1 MVMDFRAL
9 ETFLVLAEE
18 LHFGRAAERLFLS
31 KARVSQIIR
40 SLEQEVGA
48 PLFDRTSRQVWLTPV
63 GERFRHRAS
72 RGMEELRAG
81 MREAKAATREVGG
94 LVRLGYL
101 ASIGPEFVQRLV
113 RGFEGRYPHCQVTLS
128 VATLGDFDAV
138 QAGLVDVLLTWLP
151 GGRREVL
158 DTEHIVIGPVLA
170 TEGRAVLVPSNHPV
184 ALQESVTLDDL
195 VDYPLL
201 TDTLFPSLFREAW
214 TPSVTRAGRRLR
226 HVDQARRGDA
236 GRRLT
241 MVQDA
246 MMAVARG
253 ECLHLT
259 VGSLLRQLPQRDLV
273 LVPVTDMPPCAIVPV
288 WRWGNETATV
298 RALVDSMRPETPI
311 TVH

>member
-1 MVMDFRAL
+1 MVMDLRAL

-40 SLEQEVGA
+40 SLEHEVGA
-48 PLFDRTSRQVWLTPV
+48 PLFDRTSRRVWLTPV
-63 GERFRHRAS
+63 GERFRQRAS

-81 MREAKAATREVGG
+81 LREAKAATREVGG

-101 ASIGPEFVQRLV
+101 PSIGPEFVQQLV
-113 RGFEGRYPHCQVTLS
+113 RGFEDRYPHCRTSLS
-128 VATLGDFDAV
+128 VAALGDFDAL

-151 GGRREVL
+151 GGLAALGSDRL
-158 DTEHIVIGPVLA
+158 AIGPVLA
-170 TEGRAVLVPSNHPV
+170 TEGRAVLVPSDHPLARKAAV
-184 ALQESVTLDDL
+184 SLDDL
-195 VDYPLL
+195 VEYPLL
-201 TDTLFPSLFREAW
+201 TDTSVPNPFREAW
-214 TPSVTRAGRRLR
+214 TPSVTGAGRRLR
-226 HVDQARRGDA
+226 HVDQARRRDA
-236 GRRLT
+236 GVRLT

-259 VGSLLRQLPQRDLV
+259 VGSLLRHIPQANLV
-273 LVPVTDMPPCAIVPV
+273 VVPINDMPPCAIVAV
-288 WRWGNETATV
+288 WRRGNETATI
-298 RALVDSMRPETPI
+298 RAFVDSMRSETPI

>member
-18 LHFGRAAERLFLS
+18 LHFGHAAERLFLS

-48 PLFDRTSRQVWLTPV
+48 PLFDRTSRRVWLTPV
-63 GERFRHRAS
+63 GARFRQRAS

-101 ASIGPEFVQRLV
+101 PSIGPEFVQQLV
-113 RGFEGRYPHCQVTLS
+113 REFEDRYPHCRASLS
-128 VATLGDFDAV
+128 VAALGDFDAL
-138 QAGLVDVLLTWLP
+138 QAGLVDVLLSWLP
-151 GGRREVL
+151 GGLTALGSDRL
-158 DTEHIVIGPVLA
+158 AIGPVLA
-170 TEGRAVLVPSNHPV
+170 TEGRAVLVPSDHLLAQKAAV
-184 ALQESVTLDDL
+184 SLDDL
-195 VDYPLL
+195 VEYPLL
-201 TDTLFPSLFREAW
+201 TDTSVPNPFREAW
-214 TPSVTRAGRRLR
+214 IPSVTRTGRRLR

-236 GRRLT
+236 GVRLT

-259 VGSLLRQLPQRDLV
+259 VESLLRRVPQANLA
-273 LVPVTDMPPCAIVPV
+273 LVPIIDMPPCAIVPV
-288 WRWGNETATV
+288 WHRGNETAMIH
-298 RALVDSMRPETPI
+298 AFVDSLRSGIPI
-311 TVH
+311 TVQ

>member
-1 MVMDFRAL
+1 MDFRAL

-18 LHFGRAAERLFLS
+18 LHFGHAAERLFLS

-48 PLFDRTSRQVWLTPV
+48 PLFDRTSRRVWLTPV
-63 GERFRHRAS
+63 GARFRQRAS

-101 ASIGPEFVQRLV
+101 PSIGPEFVQQLV
-113 RGFEGRYPHCQVTLS
+113 REFEDRYPRCRASLS
-128 VATLGDFDAV
+128 VAALGDFDAL

-151 GGRREVL
+151 GGLTALGSDRL
-158 DTEHIVIGPVLA
+158 AIGPVLA
-170 TEGRAVLVPSNHPV
+170 MEGRAVLVPSDHLLAQKAAV
-184 ALQESVTLDDL
+184 SLDDL
-195 VDYPLL
+195 VEYPLL
-201 TDTLFPSLFREAW
+201 TDTSVPNPFREAW
-214 TPSVTRAGRRLR
+214 IPSVTRTGRRLR

-236 GRRLT
+236 RVRLT

-259 VGSLLRQLPQRDLV
+259 VESLLRQVPQANLA
-273 LVPVTDMPPCAIVPV
+273 LVPITDMPPCAIVPV
-288 WRWGNETATV
+288 WRRGNETATI
-298 RALVDSMRPETPI
+298 RAFVDSLRSETPI